1 MTLDFCG
8 ESVTLLGERA
18 LSWNDLL
25 VVADV
30 HLGKGDHF
38 RARGLPLPPGELNDD
53 LDRLAALLRETG
65 ARRLRVLGD
74 LVHGAVKPATMAR
87 VAEWR
92 RGIDAK
98 VELVPGNHDRHA
110 PILPTGWGVDVLE
123 SVVMEGP
130 FAFVHEPSVVAGAF
144 VWAGHVHPTVA
155 FSGRADRLR
164 FPAFVLMENAGLLP
178 AFSRFTGGPVV
189 RPGPGVRTFGCVEGE
204 VVEQDA
210 PRT

>member
-1 MTLDFCG
+1 MKLVVAG

-18 LSWNDLL
+18 LLWNDLL

-38 RARGLPLPPGELNDD
+38 RARGLPLPPGELDDD
-53 LDRLAALLRETG
+53 LDRLAVLLQETG
-65 ARRLRVLGD
+65 ARRLRALGD
-74 LVHGAVKPATMAR
+74 LVHGEVKGATRER
-87 VAEWR
+87 VSAWR
-92 RGIDAK
+92 AGIDAK

-110 PILPTGWGVDVLE
+110 PILPPGWGVEVLPPI
-123 SVVMEGP
+123 VMEGP
-130 FAFVHEPSVVAGAF
+130 FAFVHEPGVVARAF

-204 VVEQDA
+204 VEEWETVGS
-210 PRT
+210 

>member
-1 MTLDFCG
+1 MRLVLSG

-18 LSWNDLL
+18 LLWNDLL

-53 LDRLAALLRETG
+53 LERLAGLLLETG

-74 LVHGAVKPATMAR
+74 LVHGQVKPATIAR
-87 VAEWR
+87 VSEWR
-92 RGIDAK
+92 SGIKAK
-98 VELVPGNHDRHA
+98 IELVPGNHDRHA
-110 PILPTGWGVDVLE
+110 PILPPAWGVDLLAP
-123 SVVMEGP
+123 VVMEGP
-130 FAFVHEPSVVAGAF
+130 FAFAHEPREVAGAF
-144 VWAGHVHPTVA
+144 AWAGHVHPTVA

-164 FPAFVLMENAGLLP
+164 FPAFVVMEGVGLLP

-189 RPGPGVRTFGCVEGE
+189 RPGPGVRTFGCVEGG
-204 VVEQDA
+204 VEEWG
-210 PRT
+210 